1 MINFYLRKKL
11 AFAVLM
17 IVGTMS
23 YANALVLDTFDY
35 NVDIENGAVATP
47 VSTTVYDFNIFLGDA
62 EYTLNSLVN
71 GKESS
76 ASTVDFF
83 NVNNGSLN
91 LANNP
96 SASST
101 LEIFYGQLGDLGN
114 PGYVPVPVDFT
125 LGGDYFYFDVESIDL
140 SFDVTLTVFN
150 GNKVAAATLMKSYDS
165 SAVGTQLLSF
175 NDAAWVGAADYTAVT
190 GVLLSITGSGNSDL
204 TISEF
209 GIVPEPTTLAIFGLG
224 LLGLGLSRRR
234 QA

>member
-1 MINFYLRKKL
+1 MFNLNLGKKL
-11 AFAVLM
+11 GAAAL
-17 IVGTMS
+17 IIAGTMS
-23 YANALVLDTFDY
+23 SANALVLDSFDY
-35 NVDIENGAVATP
+35 DIDLENGAVATP
-47 VSTTVYDFNIFLGDA
+47 VSATVYDFNIFLGDA
-62 EYTLNSLVN
+62 EYTLNSNVN
-71 GKESS
+71 GNESS

-83 NVNNGSLN
+83 NVNTGQLN
-91 LANNP
+91 VGNDP

-101 LEIFYGQLGDLGN
+101 LDIFYGQLGDLGT

-140 SFDVTLTVFN
+140 TFDVTLTVFN
-150 GNKVAAATLMKSYDS
+150 GNKVAAASLMKSYDS
-165 SAVGTQLLSF
+165 SSLGTQLLSF
-175 NDAAWVGAADYTAVT
+175 NDAAWVGAADFTAVT

-209 GIVPEPTTLAIFGLG
+209 GVVPEPTTLAIFGLG